1 MAEVA
6 SSAVTLATL
15 SLAIISKIAI
25 FLNEAK
31 TVHASV
37 SKLHDAL
44 EDFRKI
50 IESVKFTCRGI
61 TTQDQDPSRFVSDAL
76 AKCYLCLERVELIVN
91 SLASRP
97 ADNLLQRI
105 NLKIKLDR
113 HKNDI
118 EESIQVIESLMQQ
131 INTGIT
137 LDQKVNKFI
146 ATLRIFQHIT
156 GLQTNIAG
164 LSENDPSSHLSL
176 AWSQAETVYEGE
188 ETISSCRASLDTN
201 QHRASFYWQAT
212 HRPQIPTLNAIIQI
226 KNPEIDSDWER
237 FHHQINMCKGQEG
250 RIRAIQTTLQQHP
263 QSSTLANSTIDKSKR
278 TPLHLAAQH
287 GDTELARILI
297 SFSANIN
304 AQDSQPRSVLD
315 LALAE
320 NQDEFITFL
329 LDHNVDQTIISEE
342 NLARFDEIKTALDL
356 QKEQHEKAT
365 RKVRKRLRS
374 GVLK

>member
-137 LDQKVNKFI
+137 CWNLYLTCAIKR
-146 ATLRIFQHIT
+146 RISQGYPRHIT

-201 QHRASFYWQAT
+201 RHRASFYWQAT
-212 HRPQIPTLNAIIQI
+212 HRPQIPTLNATIQI

-278 TPLHLAAQH
+278 TPLHLAA
-287 GDTELARILI
+287 
-297 SFSANIN
+297 
-304 AQDSQPRSVLD
+304 
-315 LALAE
+315 
-320 NQDEFITFL
+320 
-329 LDHNVDQTIISEE
+329 
-342 NLARFDEIKTALDL
+342 
-356 QKEQHEKAT
+356 
-365 RKVRKRLRS
+365 
-374 GVLK
+374 